1 MCFGKVFHLILMHF
15 ISLYSMLW
23 GVFSKIRLFSLKC
36 WFSDFRLIRS
46 VFLSIEI
53 VFKIS
58 CEPLSVS
65 INRNS
70 WIRFLKNQFL
80 TCSKHFFKK
89 FSNFPLSLRLG
100 KAPQHIFCR
109 FPPNF
114 LQGFSLH
121 KPICPLYPFFFIY
134 FQFYMHF
141 FMHWRVIF
149 ELCINWG
156 FWCFKPNFVKLINGF
171 CWYIVIFM
179 IYVG

>member
-53 VFKIS
+53 FFKIS

-121 KPICPLYPFFFIY
+121 KPVCPLYPFFFIY

-149 ELCINWG
+149 RTMHKFGILMFQAKFCEIDQWVL
-156 FWCFKPNFVKLINGF
+156 LI
-171 CWYIVIFM
+171 
-179 IYVG
+179 